1 MTNKKIHNL
10 NSELGSAR
18 LNTFTIIMVITI
30 MISATIF
37 QDTNE
42 KLEKMAYFFSQ
53 LWGCYCCQRFYM
65 QTTGNKRYYKIIT
78 DYK

>member
-1 MTNKKIHNL
+1 
-10 NSELGSAR
+10 
-18 LNTFTIIMVITI
+18 MVITI

-53 LWGCYCCQRFYM
+53 LWGVIAAKGFTCKPPV
-65 QTTGNKRYYKIIT
+65 TKDII
-78 DYK
+78 KL

>member
-10 NSELGSAR
+10 NTELCSAR
-18 LNTFTIIMVITI
+18 LNTFIIITVITI

-37 QDTNE
+37 QNINE

-53 LWGCYCCQRFYM
+53 L
-65 QTTGNKRYYKIIT
+65 
-78 DYK
+78 